1 MEAMDWRSGE
11 PVVEAMSSRSGEPS
25 SDRAAAESQGVPG
38 GRRLE
43 SVHAD
48 GERIEQRA
56 VGEHNSPSEEW
67 MY

>member
-11 PVVEAMSSRSGEPS
+11 PVVEVMSLRGGKPS
-25 SDRAAAESQGVPG
+25 SDRPVVESRGVPG

-56 VGEHNSPSEEW
+56 AGGHNSPGEEW